1 MHKAIFCPKHLNLM
15 YSAILLLTSLNCLS
29 QNLPLESA
37 FAHNDYWH
45 KRPLY
50 DALDNGYTHLE
61 ADIYLR
67 RGRLIVAHVLP
78 FLRKKRTL
86 EQLYFKP
93 LMDCINGTNK
103 EITGSDLPIMLMI
116 DIKSKAGKTYTEL
129 EKLLNKY
136 RPMLTCYE
144 SGVLMNRKVTVVLT
158 GHKPLKFLAKQKDR
172 LAFIDDDLMKVYQD
186 SIFPAIYRTASCKY
200 SRMLK
205 WRGAGGIPPSEKQRL
220 CRYVATAHKSGKK
233 VRLWASPENKMV
245 WRELLNCGVDLI
257 NTNQLVAL
265 RNFLLSDIKNYA
277 KAD

>member
-1 MHKAIFCPKHLNLM
+1 MRKAILCPKHLNLM
-15 YSAILLLTSLNCLS
+15 YSAILLLSSLNCFS

-50 DALDNGYTHLE
+50 DALDNGYTHIE

-67 RGRLIVAHVLP
+67 KGKLIVAHILP
-78 FLRKKRTL
+78 FLKKKKTL
-86 EQLYFKP
+86 EQLYLKP
-93 LMDCINGTNK
+93 LMDGINGTNK
-103 EITGSDLPIMLMI
+103 EMASTDFPIMLMI
-116 DIKSKAGKTYTEL
+116 DIKSKAGKTYAEL

-136 RPMLTCYE
+136 RSMLTCYE
-144 SGVLMNRKVTVVLT
+144 NGILINRKVTVVLT
-158 GHKPLKFLAKQKDR
+158 GHKPLKFLAGQQRR

-186 SIFPAIYRTASCKY
+186 TISPAVYRTASCKY
-200 SRMLK
+200 SHMLK
-205 WRGAGGIPPSEKQRL
+205 WTGTGRIPDSEKQRL
-220 CRYVATAHKSGKK
+220 CQYVTTAHKSGKK
-233 VRLWASPENKMV
+233 VRLWASPENKAV

-257 NTNQLVAL
+257 NTNRLVAL